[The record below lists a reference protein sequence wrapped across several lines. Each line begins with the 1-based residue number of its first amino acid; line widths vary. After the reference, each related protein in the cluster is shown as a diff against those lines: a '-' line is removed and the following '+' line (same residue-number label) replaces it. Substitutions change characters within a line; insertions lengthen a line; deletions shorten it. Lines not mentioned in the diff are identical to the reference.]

1 LSLPIQN
8 HQKMLQ
14 NYLKIAL
21 RNLARNRVFTFVNV
35 LGLGLGIA
43 ASILM
48 LEYISFEKSVN
59 QFHEKLPNLY
69 RLLYQGKD
77 GGTWETVSPAFG
89 PRMKADL
96 SEVKDFCRVAENVAQ
111 GIVSNTEPNPKS
123 FRENAI
129 VYAEGN
135 FFELFSFKILEGNK
149 ADLKKTNNVF
159 ISKSTAYKYFENQ
172 KAIGKTL
179 KINNQFGQQFFT
191 VAGVYEDFPI
201 TSDFKYDMLFS
212 LQTLANS
219 ANLNGN
225 EGWAALDRPNSMY
238 IKTFLLCQ
246 DDLNITTFEPK
257 INKILKELRPD
268 AEQNLRIQA
277 FKNSHLGSSLSDTYV
292 TSGSLSFVYLMGAI
306 TFLILMIAWFNYI
319 NLSTAVSSKRGKEV
333 GVRKVV
339 GASRSQLITQFLSE
353 SALLNLM
360 GLGLGLLLVEI
371 LQKPFN
377 QLIDKELSM
386 TIFKENGLWIYG
398 LIILII
404 GTLLSGAYTAF
415 GLSSFVPSKTL
426 KGSFSQ
432 SVKGVWL
439 RKTLVVFQF
448 SISIILIVATLVVLK
463 QTSFM
468 QNQNLGM
475 NINQKV
481 VILGPEVGKDSTYK
495 NRRNIFKNDI
505 AQQSFVKDYTGTG
518 SVPGKWY
525 NYGDYGIVKLNP
537 RPGDEKK
544 TYNIMGIDER
554 YCHSFNLK
562 FASGQNFTNEI
573 CSNPSGE
580 FNQVIINEKASKELG
595 FESPVKAINQRII
608 WQDKQY
614 EILGVL
620 KDYHHTGLRQP
631 IDPIIFYPTKDIHYI
646 TVTLTSDNIQ
656 SKMGNLEAL
665 YKKSFPNNPF
675 DFFFADENFNK
686 QYKSEL
692 QFGNIFTSASMLA
705 IFIACL
711 GLFGL
716 ATFTAEARTKEIGIR
731 KVLGASVTQ
740 IVQLLSKDFI
750 LLVILGIVIACP
762 IAYYFMHKW
771 LQDFAYRIDIEWWI
785 FALAGMVAIVIA
797 LLTVSY
803 QSIKAALANPVKSLR
818 TE

>member
-1 LSLPIQN
+1 
-8 HQKMLQ
+8 MLQ

-21 RNLARNRVFTFVNV
+21 RNLVRNRVFTFVNV

-59 QFHEKLPNLY
+59 QFHEKLPNIY

-89 PRMKADL
+89 PKMKTDL
-96 SEVKDFCRVAENVAQ
+96 GEVKDFCRVAENVAQ

-123 FRENAI
+123 FREEKI

-135 FFELFSFKILEGNK
+135 FFDVFSFKILEGSK
-149 ADLKKTNNVF
+149 ADLKKPNNVF
-159 ISKSTAYKYFENQ
+159 ISKSMAYKYFERQ

-191 VAGVYEDFPI
+191 ISGVYEDFPI

-212 LQTLANS
+212 LQTLANP

-225 EGWAALDRPNSMY
+225 EMWAGLDRPNSMY
-238 IKTFLLCQ
+238 IKTYLLCH
-246 DDLNITTFEPK
+246 DNLNTAIFEPK

-268 AEQNLRIQA
+268 AEQSLRIQP
-277 FKNSHLGSSLSDTYV
+277 FKNIHLGASLSDSYV
-292 TSGSLSFVYLMGAI
+292 TSGSLSFVYLMAAI
-306 TFLILMIAWFNYI
+306 TFLILAIAWFNYI

-333 GVRKVV
+333 GVRKVI
-339 GASRSQLITQFLSE
+339 GASRRQLITQFLSE

-360 GLGLGLLLVEI
+360 GLGLGLFLVEA
-371 LQKPFN
+371 LQNPFN
-377 QLIDKELSM
+377 QLIDKDLSLA
-386 TIFKENGLWIYG
+386 IFKENGLWIYG
-398 LIILII
+398 LALLIV

-415 GLSSFVPSKTL
+415 GLSSFVPAKTL

-432 SVKGVWL
+432 SVKGIWL

-463 QTSFM
+463 QISFM
-468 QNQNLGM
+468 QNKNLGM

-481 VILGPEVGKDSTYK
+481 VILGPEVGRDSTFKSRK
-495 NRRNIFKNDI
+495 NLFKNDI

-525 NYGDYGIVKLNP
+525 NYGDYGITMLSP

-544 TYNIMGIDER
+544 TYEIVGIDER

-562 FASGQNFTNEI
+562 FAAGKDFTNEI
-573 CSNPSGE
+573 CNKGSELN
-580 FNQVIINEKASKELG
+580 NQLIINEKASKELG
-595 FESPVKAINQRII
+595 FESPAKAINQKII

-620 KDYHHTGLRQP
+620 KDYHHLGLRQP

-646 TVTLTSDNIQ
+646 TVTLTADNVK

-665 YKKSFPNNPF
+665 YKQSFPNNPF

-692 QFGNIFTSASMLA
+692 QFGHIFTSASMLA

-740 IVQLLSKDFI
+740 IVQLLSKDFM
-750 LLVILGIVIACP
+750 LLVVLGIVIAIP
-762 IAYYFMHKW
+762 IAYYFMNKW
-771 LQDFAYRIDIEWWI
+771 LQDFAYRINIEWWI
-785 FALAGMVAIVIA
+785 FALAGVISIVIA

-803 QSIKAALANPVKSLR
+803 QSIKAALSNPVKSLR

>member
-1 LSLPIQN
+1 
-8 HQKMLQ
+8 MLQ

-21 RNLARNRVFTFVNV
+21 RNLSRNRVFTFVNV
-35 LGLGLGIA
+35 LGLGMGIA

-96 SEVKDFCRVAENVAQ
+96 GEVKDFCRVAENIAQ
-111 GIVSNTEPNPKS
+111 GIVSNTDRNPKS
-123 FRENAI
+123 FREEKI

-135 FFELFSFKILEGNK
+135 FFEFFSFKILQGNK
-149 ADLKKTNNVF
+149 ADLKKSNNVF
-159 ISKSTAYKYFENQ
+159 ISKSTAYKYFEKQ

-191 VAGVYEDFPI
+191 VAGIYEDFPI

-212 LQTLANS
+212 IQTLANP

-225 EGWAALDRPNSMY
+225 DGWVALDRPNAMY

-246 DDLNITTFEPK
+246 NDLNIATVEPK

-268 AEQNLRIQA
+268 AEQTLRLQP
-277 FKNSHLGSSLSDTYV
+277 FKNSHLGASLNDTYV

-333 GVRKVV
+333 GIRKVV
-339 GASRSQLITQFLSE
+339 GASRNQLVTQFLSE

-360 GLGLGLLLVEI
+360 GLCLGLFLVEI
-371 LQKPFN
+371 FQRPFN
-377 QLIDKELSM
+377 QLIDKDLSLI
-386 TIFKENGLWIYG
+386 IFKENGFWVYG
-398 LIILII
+398 LVILIA

-415 GLSSFVPSKTL
+415 GLSSFIPAKTL

-432 SVKGVWL
+432 SIKGVWL

-463 QTSFM
+463 QIYFM

-481 VILGPEVGKDSTYK
+481 VILGPEVGRDSTFK
-495 NRRNIFKNDI
+495 NRKKIFKNEI
-505 AQQSFVKDYTGTG
+505 VQQSFVKDYTGTG

-525 NYGDYGIVKLNP
+525 NFGDYGITKLNP
-537 RPGDEKK
+537 KPGDEKK
-544 TYNIMGIDER
+544 MYSIVGIDER

-562 FASGQNFTNEI
+562 FAAGKDFTNEI
-573 CSNPSGE
+573 CAKGSELN
-580 FNQVIINEKASKELG
+580 NQLIINEKAVKELG
-595 FESPVKAINQRII
+595 FESPTKAINQKII

-620 KDYHHTGLRQP
+620 KDYHHLGLRQP
-631 IDPIIFYPTKDIHYI
+631 IDPILFYPTTDIHFF
-646 TVTLTSDNIQ
+646 TVTLTADNIQ
-656 SKMGNLEAL
+656 TKMGNLEAL
-665 YKKSFPNNPF
+665 YKQSFPNNPF

-740 IVQLLSKDFI
+740 IVQLLSKDF
-750 LLVILGIVIACP
+750 LRLVILGIVIASP
-762 IAYYFMHKW
+762 IAYWVMNKW
-771 LQDFAYRIDIEWWI
+771 LQDFAYRVELSWWI
-785 FALAGMVAIVIA
+785 FALAGLGAIVIA

-803 QSIKAALANPVKSLR
+803 QSIRAALANPVKSLR